1 MSTRRVYARLKI
13 ETNAGIKITHLHYS
27 LKLTHPKTKDI
38 QIISPN
44 RVQSFS
50 TTLQS
55 KEHFWDIEKPNH
67 KEKYLGYFDKAFTDA
82 EFEDYLKQFKAVF
95 TLYLNDQP
103 LGVNFS
109 FPVSLE
115 SGRTIIGRWKMSA
128 AQTQQVKTL
137 EEQKFGC
144 LHTNEGAHAIAHYI
158 AEEMNKN
165 IRHPITK
172 ELQSLNAMATNP
184 LSTKEII
191 LNGSHALS
199 ILMGRKATLN
209 SKAYLLFQEQID
221 YDKPWDHKPKI
232 AANHEFRVLSLD
244 GNQRKEGHYHRYKDF
259 DYFYDVWSNIHY
271 GFIGRVCG
279 FTEEELNYGAG
290 AAQLMQDYKGKA
302 VAWQELMLRFWS
314 GNSKQWDNPEDQ
326 VTIELGYVM
335 YNEYMKGIKPKKERI
350 LQLLDL
356 TDKAKLKGAKT
367 LHKENC
373 HKGNWI
379 KPKQDDRK

>member
-13 ETNAGIKITHLHYS
+13 ETDAGIKITHLHYS

-44 RVQSFS
+44 RLQSFS

-55 KEHFWDIEKPNH
+55 KEHSWDIERPNH
-67 KEKYLGYFDKAFTDA
+67 KEKYLGYFNKTFTDA

-103 LGVNFS
+103 LGVDFY
-109 FPVSLE
+109 FPVSLK
-115 SGRTIIGRWKMSA
+115 SGQTNICRWKMST
-128 AQTQQVKTL
+128 AQSQQIKTV

-144 LHTNEGAHAIAHYI
+144 LHTNAGAHAIARMI
-158 AEEMNKN
+158 ADDMNKN
-165 IRHPITK
+165 IRHPVTK
-172 ELQSLNAMATNP
+172 KLQKLNAKALEQ
-184 LSTKEII
+184 LSPAELLLAASSPSSYLVQKK
-191 LNGSHALS
+191 LPAY
-199 ILMGRKATLN
+199 TLFR
-209 SKAYLLFQEQID
+209 AQID
-221 YDKPWDHKPKI
+221 YDMPWDHKHIIK
-232 AANHEFRVLSLD
+232 ANPEFRALSLD

-279 FTEEELNYGAG
+279 FTEWELNYGAG
-290 AAQLMQDYKGKA
+290 AAQLREDFKAKA
-302 VAWQELMLRFWS
+302 VSWWELMLRFKS
-314 GNSKQWDNPEDQ
+314 GNAKRWDNPEDQ

-335 YNEYMKGIKPKKERI
+335 YNEYMKGIKPRKERI

-379 KPKQDDRK
+379 KPKQKNEQ

>member
-1 MSTRRVYARLKI
+1 MSTRRVYAKLKI
-13 ETNAGIKITHLHYS
+13 ETDAGVKITHLHYS

-44 RVQSFS
+44 RLQSFS

-55 KEHFWDIEKPNH
+55 KEHSWDIERPNH
-67 KEKYLGYFDKAFTDA
+67 KEKYLGYFNKTFTDA

-103 LGVNFS
+103 LGVDFY
-109 FPVSLE
+109 FPVSLK
-115 SGRTIIGRWKMSA
+115 SGQTNIGRWKMST
-128 AQTQQVKTL
+128 AQSQQIKTV

-144 LHTNEGAHAIAHYI
+144 LHTNAGAHAIARMI
-158 AEEMNKN
+158 ADDMNKN
-165 IRHPITK
+165 IRHPVTK
-172 ELQSLNAMATNP
+172 KLQKLNAKASEQ
-184 LSTKEII
+184 LSPAELLLSVGSPSYFVQKKVR
-191 LNGSHALS
+191 LNLPAY
-199 ILMGRKATLN
+199 TLFR
-209 SKAYLLFQEQID
+209 AQID
-221 YDKPWDHKPKI
+221 YDMPWDHKHIIK
-232 AANHEFRVLSLD
+232 ANPEFRALSLD
-244 GNQRKEGHYHRYKDF
+244 GNQRKEGCYHRYKDF

-279 FTEEELNYGAG
+279 FTEWELNYGAG
-290 AAQLMQDYKGKA
+290 AAQLLKDSEANA
-302 VAWQELMLRFWS
+302 VAWRELMLRFKS
-314 GNSKQWDNPEDQ
+314 VDAKQWDNPEDQ
-326 VTIELGYVM
+326 VAIELGYVM
-335 YNEYMKGIKPKKERI
+335 YNEYMKGIKPRKERI

-379 KPKQDDRK
+379 KPKQNNEQ

>member
-13 ETNAGIKITHLHYS
+13 ETDAGVKITHLHYS

-44 RVQSFS
+44 RLQSFS

-55 KEHFWDIEKPNH
+55 KEHSWDIERPNH
-67 KEKYLGYFDKAFTDA
+67 KEKYLGYFNKTFTDA

-103 LGVNFS
+103 LGVDFY
-109 FPVSLE
+109 FPVSLK
-115 SGRTIIGRWKMSA
+115 SGQTNICRWKMST
-128 AQTQQVKTL
+128 AQSQQIKTV

-144 LHTNEGAHAIAHYI
+144 LHTNAGAHAIARMI
-158 AEEMNKN
+158 ADDMNKN
-165 IRHPITK
+165 IRHPVTK
-172 ELQSLNAMATNP
+172 KLQKLNAKALEQ
-184 LSTKEII
+184 LSPAELLLAASSPSSYLVQKK
-191 LNGSHALS
+191 LPAY
-199 ILMGRKATLN
+199 TLFR
-209 SKAYLLFQEQID
+209 AQID
-221 YDKPWDHKPKI
+221 YDMPWDHKHIIK
-232 AANHEFRVLSLD
+232 ANPEFRALSLD

-279 FTEEELNYGAG
+279 FTEWELNYGAG
-290 AAQLMQDYKGKA
+290 AAQLLEDFKSNA
-302 VAWQELMLRFWS
+302 VAWWELMLRFKS
-314 GNSKQWDNPEDQ
+314 GNAKRWDNSEDQ
-326 VTIELGYVM
+326 VAIELGYVM
-335 YNEYMKGIKPKKERI
+335 YNEYMKGIKPRKERI

-379 KPKQDDRK
+379 KPKQKNEQ